1 MAASDRLRWGVLGT
15 GRITTSL
22 IRPVASSV
30 RNVVSAVASRD
41 RERAAAHAAQ
51 YGIPRSFAS
60 YEALLADPDID
71 AVYIALPNHLHAPW
85 TVRALEAGKHVLCEK
100 PLALTVEDVDAI
112 AAASERT
119 GRLAMEAFMYLHH
132 PQTKRLLELV
142 RSGAL
147 GELRGMQAAFAFNLT
162 YPNDPRLEPAMGG
175 GALWDVGCYP
185 VSMARRIAGSPPDR
199 IRATAANG
207 PTGVDLTAFG
217 LLDYP
222 TGMTAQLYAGFASV
236 PEQRVQLI
244 GSLGSVVAA
253 PAFVAGLE
261 GTSTVLHVRY
271 LDGAEQIEI
280 PFADPYGLEVEN
292 VAAAVLDGAPPELPL
307 AETRDNI
314 ATLIA
319 LHTEAAQSRTA

>member
-1 MAASDRLRWGVLGT
+1 MAASDRVRWGILGT

-22 IRPVASSV
+22 IRPVATSA

-41 RERAAAHAAQ
+41 GERAAAHAAQ

-60 YEALLADPDID
+60 YEDLLADADID
-71 AVYIALPNHLHAPW
+71 AIYIALPNHLHAPW

-100 PLALTVEDVDAI
+100 PLALRVEDVDAI
-112 AAASERT
+112 SDASQRT

-142 RSGAL
+142 RSGSL
-147 GELRGMQAAFAFNLT
+147 GELRAMQAAFAFNLT

-199 IRATAANG
+199 VRGTADIG
-207 PTGVDLTAFG
+207 PTGVDLTAFA
-217 LLDYP
+217 LLDYAS
-222 TGMTAQLYAGFASV
+222 GMTAQLYAGFASV

-253 PAFVAGLE
+253 PAFVAGLD
-261 GTSTVLHVRY
+261 GRSTVLDVRY
-271 LDGAEQIEI
+271 LDGAERIEI

-292 VAAAVLDGAPPELPL
+292 VAEAVLDGVPPELPL

-314 ATLIA
+314 ATLVR
-319 LHTEAAQSRTA
+319 LHEEAVERRTA